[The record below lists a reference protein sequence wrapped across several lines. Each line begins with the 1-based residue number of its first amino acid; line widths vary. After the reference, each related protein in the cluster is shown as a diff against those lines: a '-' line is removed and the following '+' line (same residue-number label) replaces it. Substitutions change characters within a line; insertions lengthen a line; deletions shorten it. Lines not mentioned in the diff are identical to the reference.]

1 MHVDMQGL
9 ALAGQLVMKGVQV
22 CAIIEGEIQRLLKV
36 AVEGNLL
43 LKGSQVQGYIA
54 HKYLLLHLT
63 RAGMKRGRGNGGDG
77 RLRHCRFQCLSKMGL
92 DQALRPCASIS
103 CMRT

>member
-1 MHVDMQGL
+1 MQGL

-36 AVEGNLL
+36 AVEGNLF

-63 RAGMKRGRGNGGDG
+63 RAGMKRGRGNEGTGVCG
-77 RLRHCRFQCLSKMGL
+77 TAAFS
-92 DQALRPCASIS
+92 A
-103 CMRT
+103 